1 MTPDQEATF
10 TAFVRERGAGLL
22 RYARLLCAGDAEA
35 EDVLQ
40 VALVRVARHWPRGI
54 DAPEAYVR
62 RAILNAVRD
71 RARRSHLVPVPV
83 DDAADEAAGGFG
95 ESAPSR
101 DRLDGLLG
109 LLPAR
114 QRAAVVLRVI
124 EGLSESEAATAMG
137 CSVGTAKSNL
147 SRGLAKLRA
156 AMTTAVALDEGA
168 RR

>member
-1 MTPDQEATF
+1 MSPAQEETF

-40 VALVRVARHWPRGI
+40 TALVGLVRHWPREL

-71 RARRSHLVPVPV
+71 RARRSHLVPVPTI
-83 DDAADEAAGGFG
+83 DGAADRAAAVVEGVELG
-95 ESAPSR
+95 
-101 DRLDGLLG
+101 DRLDHLLG

-124 EGLSESEAATAMG
+124 EGLSEAEAAVAMG

-147 SRGLAKLRA
+147 SRGLGKLRA
-156 AMTTAVALDEGA
+156 AMTTPMALDEGV